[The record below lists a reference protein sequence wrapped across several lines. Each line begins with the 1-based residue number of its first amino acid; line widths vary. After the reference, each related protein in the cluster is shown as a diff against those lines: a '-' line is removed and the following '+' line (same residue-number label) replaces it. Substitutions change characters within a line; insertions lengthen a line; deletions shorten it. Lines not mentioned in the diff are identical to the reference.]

1 MLLFYVD
8 DTGVAEEELQPGC
21 RFIKEEGK
29 VVLGDWSPGDRGPN
43 RQTRDLGPAW
53 RFILNLIMRSNTF
66 GDTYFWL
73 SSVSPV
79 FKRFDRHSATIYSY
93 TDFKA
98 I

>member
-43 RQTRDLGPAW
+43 RQTGDLGPAW
-53 RFILNLIMRSNTF
+53 RLGPGAQIARAPIAACQNHGGDLGSNC
-66 GDTYFWL
+66 L
-73 SSVSPV
+73 LVEP
-79 FKRFDRHSATIYSY
+79 
-93 TDFKA
+93 
-98 I
+98 